1 MDIELLKET
10 IDRMADRNKDE
21 FENLARSH
29 GMSFAA
35 SVMTTALARTLGLV
49 LAMGKTEDVRNATM
63 TGFLVVTDKALDE
76 FSSSIDMLRA
86 IEKAKGASHED

>member
-10 IDRMADRNKDE
+10 IDRMADRNHEE
-21 FENLARSH
+21 FKNLAESH
-29 GMSFAA
+29 GVPFAA

-49 LAMGKTEDVRNATM
+49 LAMGKTNDIRKATM
-63 TGFLVVTDKALDE
+63 VGFAAVVDKSLDE
-76 FSSSIDMLRA
+76 YSASINMLEV